1 MEIDLMK
8 INIENCSKKSD
19 IDDINKKRV
28 HSNYESWTDKY
39 CYRKISKSL

>member
-19 IDDINKKRV
+19 IDDVNKKLKDFR
-28 HSNYESWTDKY
+28 
-39 CYRKISKSL
+39 I